1 MQLDTIAEESFT
13 EIKLLAEVRF
23 FVKIKLFSKLID

>member
-1 MQLDTIAEESFT
+1 MQLDKIVEKSFI

-23 FVKIKLFSKLID
+23 FVKIKLFAKLID